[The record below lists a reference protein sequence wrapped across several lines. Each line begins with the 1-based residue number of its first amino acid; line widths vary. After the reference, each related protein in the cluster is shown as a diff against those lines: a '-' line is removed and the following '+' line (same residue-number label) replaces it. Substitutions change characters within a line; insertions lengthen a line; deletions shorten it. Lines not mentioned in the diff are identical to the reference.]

1 MTTTPD
7 NHQTPEQ
14 AYDRWR
20 NHRINREL
28 AGAIGDYA
36 AADGHAEHELAAAI
50 AFVRSCLPAALP
62 SPASVAER
70 PKCPKCGRQPEP
82 PAN

>member
-36 AADGHAEHELAAAI
+36 AALASSGQDAQAGG
-50 AFVRSCLPAALP
+50 A
-62 SPASVAER
+62 
-70 PKCPKCGRQPEP
+70 
-82 PAN
+82 